1 VSSSIRHF
9 IFSSNKEQ
17 EELRDWRKRLFATIL
32 TVSVVMSS
40 IAAIPSMLLAGY
52 EGRWSIVVIDSIA
65 LVWVFGLWRLKRM
78 SYRVRAWNLL
88 LLLYLLG
95 VWFLFEVGPVS
106 QIYLMA
112 FPVMTAL
119 LLGLRPALFALA
131 LNAVTLFGVGYLAN
145 TDLHLAGYE
154 HEPLL
159 RSFIITINF
168 LFVDAVITI
177 SSAVLL
183 HRLEKSLER
192 QRTINEELKL
202 TSTAVTRLNDI
213 VLITDAET
221 IDEPGP
227 RIIFVNDA
235 FERHT
240 GYDRSEV
247 IGKSPRMLQGPL
259 TDRVELDR
267 IRARLAQGQPVHAEL
282 VNYNKRAEAFW
293 LELDIVPVKDDGGRL
308 THWVSVSRDISER
321 KQAENDIYRLAYFDA
336 LTSLPN
342 RRLLGDRI
350 GQQLS
355 AARRSGEPGAVLFID
370 LDNFKNVNDARGHS
384 VGDALLQAVARRLGA
399 LLRDEDTVARQG
411 GDEFVILI
419 ARLHSDRDGGARA
432 AMAIAE
438 KVRAALAQPFD
449 IQDHVYSSG
458 GSIGVTLLPKPG
470 QTADSLLRDAD
481 TAMYRA
487 KAAGRNQVAFFEEA
501 MQHEVEERL
510 ALEHDLA
517 QAASLN
523 QLSLHLQP
531 QVDREGRPV
540 SAELLLR
547 WTHPVR
553 GAVSPAQFIPIAE
566 QSDLILHLGD
576 WVLAQGLKTL
586 VRLQAAGRALPLSI
600 NVSPQQFRQPDF
612 VQRVTTL
619 LNETGADPTQLIFEV
634 TEGLLIDH
642 MDGTIARMNELA
654 AQGIRFSIDDFGTG
668 YSSLSYLKRLPLYEL
683 KIDKSF
689 IQGSGVNPSDSAIV
703 QLILSMASTLG
714 LRVVAEGVET
724 PEQAEFLVGRGCDA
738 MQGYLYAR
746 PMPIENWLLR

>member
-1 VSSSIRHF
+1 MSPSVRHF

-40 IAAIPSMLLAGY
+40 IAAVPSMLLAGY

-65 LVWVFGLWRLKRM
+65 LVWVFGLWRLKHM

-131 LNAVTLFGVGYLAN
+131 LNAVTLFGIGYLAN

-168 LFVDAVITI
+168 LFVDAVVTI

-183 HRLEKSLER
+183 HRLENSLER

-227 RIIFVNDA
+227 HIIFVNDA

-293 LELDIVPVKDDGGRL
+293 LELDIVPVKDDRGRL

-336 LTSLPN
+336 LTGLPN

-487 KAAGRNQVAFFEEA
+487 KAAGRNRVAFFEEA

-517 QAASLN
+517 RAASLN

-746 PMPIENWLLR
+746 PMPVENWLLR